1 LIEICKIPTVE
12 TEIFFIILSSL
23 DNSKF
28 LEILTLLPLFNDE
41 KISWVDK
48 RHPYELDE
56 KTAQKGLLDEEEMHG
71 QRCIESAST
80 HNEAKTIF

>member
-1 LIEICKIPTVE
+1 LIKIWKIPTLE
-12 TEIFFIILSSL
+12 SEIFFILSSL

-41 KISWVDK
+41 KNSWVDK
-48 RHPYELDE
+48 RHPCELDE
-56 KTAQKGLLDEEEMHG
+56 KNCTKGALDEEEMHG
-71 QRCIESAST
+71 QRGIESAST